1 MKRKLTS
8 RQVTWLGVF
17 IGLLITGG
25 IVGLWSTV
33 RHINN
38 EEIKERQEKD
48 SIRIIQKERIAE
60 EVAAEQALQD
70 SIEVYQNTH
79 SPEVIAHRMQII
91 LADEMRHEGKRPYF
105 DKYRTE
111 AFKEAWHEADEFDKE
126 PREEKPGMRFY
137 DMPFYQLIPAK
148 MIRDLQISR
157 VYYVTNDRARADVD
171 YLVKRTIKLEEE
183 ERDSVYYEH
192 KTAIYKLAYQDND
205 WYVDDRMI
213 DYQSERD
220 CFKRYME
227 GEFFI
232 DPIDEELTDSLSI
245 DSLLIRNGFYTP
257 AEKKT
262 ETPVT
267 KEKKADNKQ
276 QADNKKQDNKQKAD
290 AKKQDSKPKSD
301 AKKQDSKQKTDNKKQ
316 DSKQK
321 TDNKKQDN
329 KQKADAKK
337 QESKPKSD
345 SKKQDNKPK
354 SEVKKQDSKPKS
366 DAKKQDNKQ
375 KTDNKKKTDTKSN
388 STKK

>member
-8 RQVTWLGVF
+8 RQVTWLGGF

-25 IVGLWSTV
+25 IVGLWSTI

-38 EEIKERQEKD
+38 EEIKEKQEKD
-48 SIRIIQKERIAE
+48 SIRISQKERIAE

-79 SPEVIAHRMQII
+79 SPQVIAHRMQVI
-91 LADEMRHEGKRPYF
+91 LADEMRHEGKRPYY

-111 AFKEAWHEADEFDKE
+111 SFKEAWHEADEFDKE

-148 MIRDLQISR
+148 MIRDLEISR

-183 ERDSVYYEH
+183 ERDSTYYEH
-192 KTAIYKLAYQDND
+192 KTAVYKLVYQDND

-232 DPIDEELTDSLSI
+232 DPIVEEVSDSLSI
-245 DSLLIRNGFYTP
+245 DSLLNRNGFYTP
-257 AEKKT
+257 VERKTDNKPKSDAKKQEEKQKSD
-262 ETPVT
+262 VK
-267 KEKKADNKQ
+267 KEDNKQ
-276 QADNKKQDNKQKAD
+276 KSDNKKQDNKQK
-290 AKKQDSKPKSD
+290 S
-301 AKKQDSKQKTDNKKQ
+301 
-316 DSKQK
+316 
-321 TDNKKQDN
+321 DNKKQDN
-329 KQKADAKK
+329 KQK
-337 QESKPKSD
+337 SD
-345 SKKQDNKPK
+345 N
-354 SEVKKQDSKPKS
+354 
-366 DAKKQDNKQ
+366 KKQDNKQ
-375 KTDNKKKTDTKSN
+375 KSDNKKQDNKQKSDNKKKTDTKSN
-388 STKK
+388 STKR